1 MLARAPGRR
10 PRANSMRRL
19 SIGLILVAAA
29 LAACHPSPSRGGS
42 GTRAAAANG
51 SPSSSCLHGWST
63 PGTTAPEIRE
73 ALTVIR
79 TTLRISSAL
88 QVVTDRFF
96 TGPESPN
103 GDDKGYLQVVDRFY
117 VKAREKKDPSL
128 GGRFLVERR
137 QFGIGLVAAAPFD
150 TSGYDSHDWTGFQY
164 QAGSQ
169 PQRVKDIPGT
179 VQAVTYDFVDGGQG
193 LDFPG
198 LPADVAGCMDGT

>member
-1 MLARAPGRR
+1 MLASAPGRL
-10 PRANSMRRL
+10 PRANAMRRL

-29 LAACHPSPSRGGS
+29 LAAWHPAPSRGGS

-79 TTLRISSAL
+79 TTLRISSPL

-103 GDDKGYLQVVDRFY
+103 GDDKGYLQVADRFCG
-117 VKAREKKDPSL
+117 KTREKNDPPL
-128 GGRFLVERR
+128 VGR
-137 QFGIGLVAAAPFD
+137 
-150 TSGYDSHDWTGFQY
+150 S
-164 QAGSQ
+164 
-169 PQRVKDIPGT
+169 
-179 VQAVTYDFVDGGQG
+179 
-193 LDFPG
+193 
-198 LPADVAGCMDGT
+198 